1 MSEPVMNEPTTVRD
15 ILRVGLL
22 SDRRGWRLS
31 ASSIGFM
38 THQACEA
45 AVPVLIGL
53 VIDRAIATGDGSALL
68 RWLLILGAV
77 FVVLS
82 VSYQAANQGMVRTY
96 SHGEHDLRQLTAARV
111 LHPRGLASRRRT
123 GDVLTVTT
131 SDTYRVAG
139 VAWSIAEQSATL
151 AAVVVASGVLLT
163 ISIPLGLGVFLGA
176 GLVLWL
182 MQSLARPLERLGM
195 REQTSVAAASE
206 VAADTFA
213 GIRTIQGLGAEIES
227 VRRYRAASA
236 ASRRGAVASG
246 RSLLTYQSVSTAVS
260 ILYLAIL
267 TGAAGV
273 MASNGTIT
281 IGQLITVVGLAQFL
295 QGSLQHIGTFGANWA
310 HKRASAKRLHALV
323 VDEYALPDGV
333 TVPAERTRTLL
344 VWVPRTGPELR
355 VEEGRMTGVRVTSS
369 QQARDLSARLSYRTP
384 IPRGELTARGVDAVD
399 LGPDVYASLVL
410 APPRDAMVF
419 SGSLGDNIGGSG
431 PIDDD
436 LVAACALDDV
446 VGLIGLDAPVG
457 EAGRRLSGGQRQRL
471 TLARALHSDAD
482 VVVLD
487 EPTTALDPVTEQHVA
502 NGLRRSGRTVV
513 VITSSRALL
522 DACDHVVDA
531 AVVEVVR

>member
-139 VAWSIAEQSATL
+139 VAWSIA
-151 AAVVVASGVLLT
+151 
-163 ISIPLGLGVFLGA
+163 
-176 GLVLWL
+176 
-182 MQSLARPLERLGM
+182 
-195 REQTSVAAASE
+195 
-206 VAADTFA
+206 D
-213 GIRTIQGLGAEIES
+213 
-227 VRRYRAASA
+227 RRYRAASA

-410 APPRDAMVF
+410 APPHDAMVF